1 MKEFDFI
8 KRYLQ
13 TGTDKDVV
21 LGIGDDAAIVRPRE
35 GFDLCFSAD
44 MLLKDRH
51 FFSDVKPEGLAW
63 KVLAVNISDMA
74 AMGAIPRWV
83 LLSAALPE
91 LDEVWLERFCGSFF
105 GLAKKF
111 GVTLI
116 GGDTTKGDMAFNV
129 TIIGELPKGRALRRD
144 AAVAGDDIWV
154 SGRVGMA
161 AAALNCRL
169 KRCVLP
175 DDVFAECEQKLL
187 HPEPRVG
194 LGLALLPFAR
204 AAQDV
209 SDGLAQ
215 DLGHILTASGVGA
228 EIWADSLPSL
238 SVLKDILP
246 RAQWLSYTLAGGDD
260 YELVFTAPESCRSRV
275 LDAAERCGVPVTCIG
290 KINGGCR
297 LKVLDAGGRELELH
311 SLGFDHFG

>member
-1 MKEFDFI
+1 
-8 KRYLQ
+8 
-13 TGTDKDVV
+13 
-21 LGIGDDAAIVRPRE
+21 
-35 GFDLCFSAD
+35 
-44 MLLKDRH
+44 
-51 FFSDVKPEGLAW
+51 
-63 KVLAVNISDMA
+63 
-74 AMGAIPRWV
+74 MGAIPRWV

-187 HPEPRVG
+187 RPEPRVG